1 MPYQPPSSIIPG
13 FRRSEN
19 YGPPSGS
26 PVCGISPGMLFG
38 MYLSHS
44 VHLQE
49 MAAKLPLEVRLTSIA
64 RRFRRF
70 LNNLAFDPRT

>member
-1 MPYQPPSSIIPG
+1 
-13 FRRSEN
+13 
-19 YGPPSGS
+19 
-26 PVCGISPGMLFG
+26 MLFG